1 MRSQTRPV
9 RLWRFGQERG
19 SNGTAKTKGRP
30 EGSYRLPIVVP
41 LLTVERPRE
50 APEGGLDRR
59 LWCRRYDRCLTYAA
73 ALGWTGFACGECP
86 VDDEISAAERL
97 IEAARIKRFVAEVK
111 L

>member
-50 APEGGLDRR
+50 APEGGEGRR
-59 LWCRRYDRCLTYAA
+59 IWCRRYDGCLTHAWARGWRGFDCAA
-73 ALGWTGFACGECP
+73 CE
-86 VDDEISAAERL
+86 VDDEISADERL
-97 IEAARIKRFVAEVK
+97 VDIAGCKRFVAEVK
-111 L
+111 P